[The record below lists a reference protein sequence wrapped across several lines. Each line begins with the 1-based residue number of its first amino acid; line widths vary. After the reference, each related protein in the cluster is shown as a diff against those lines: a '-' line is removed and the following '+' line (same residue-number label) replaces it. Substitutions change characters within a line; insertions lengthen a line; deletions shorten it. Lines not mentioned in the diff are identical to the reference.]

1 MNIIYEIGEEEI
13 HKKELDKMCKE
24 VIELLKNKKITY
36 AFAIAILNR
45 TQEILKEKTEEIELQ
60 LFN

>member
-1 MNIIYEIGEEEI
+1 MNIIYEIGEKKINE
-13 HKKELDKMCKE
+13 KELDKMCEE

-45 TQEILKEKTEEIELQ
+45 TEEILKKKTEEIELQ

>member
-1 MNIIYEIGEEEI
+1 MNIIYEIGEQKISE
-13 HKKELDKMCKE
+13 KELDEMCEE
-24 VIELLKNKKITY
+24 VIEVLKNKKITY

-45 TQEILKEKTEEIELQ
+45 TQEILKEKTEKIELQ

>member
-1 MNIIYEIGEEEI
+1 MNIIYEICEQKI
-13 HKKELDKMCKE
+13 PKKELDKMCE
-24 VIELLKNKKITY
+24 EIIDVLKNKKITY